1 MASLTPVNDRSIWI
15 STTSPS
21 MISDS
26 SLIRTPIDRRNAWV
40 NASVFDI
47 SSEKISD
54 AASIVNGTSEPRPKK
69 VVMMIGE
76 ADPRCYRIHCRHTLS
91 HAYMHNEDIYPL
103 LIIYYDSDKRKTY
116 P

>member
-1 MASLTPVNDRSIWI
+1 
-15 STTSPS
+15 

-54 AASIVNGTSEPRPKK
+54 AASMVNGTSEPRPKK
-69 VVMMIGE
+69 VIMIGE

-91 HAYMHNEDIYPL
+91 HAYMHKDDRSIVNNIF
-103 LIIYYDSDKRKTY
+103 YDNDKRKTY